1 MEINPTQQ
9 LLMLTTAL
17 LRGAMLGLFWEALA
31 ALRIVL
37 GAYRPPERMRQQ
49 YAKRLP
55 LLHRSV
61 PFEKKGRLGRLGRGT
76 LTAVLD
82 LLFCLLFTVTVL
94 LTLYAYADGRI
105 RLSVPLVMLGGF
117 GLMHAAATTVLSPLM
132 AYFAYGLA
140 AAVVYLTA
148 LLRLLVRPLHRLL
161 RAVRRYRQRRV
172 SAALCAAQLKQAA
185 QGVLGGKNVERK
197 GRRHYGK
204 KNMGQNNASAMGDTH
219 PDPDHFRG
227 GSGRQRSQRDGGGAQ
242 QGTSAAGAGRNGS
255 AAK

>member
-1 MEINPTQQ
+1 MEINPAQQ

-37 GAYRPPERMRQQ
+37 GAYRPPERMRRQ

-55 LLHRSV
+55 LLHRGV
-61 PFEKKGRLGRLGRGT
+61 PFDKKGRLGRLGRGA

-82 LLFCLLFTVTVL
+82 LLFCLTFTVTVL

-140 AAVVYLTA
+140 AAGVYWGA
-148 LLRLLVRPLHRLL
+148 LLRLLARPLRGLW
-161 RAVRRYRQRRV
+161 RAVRRSHSRHV

-185 QGVLGGKNVERK
+185 HGVLGGKNVERK
-197 GRRHYGK
+197 GRRRYGK
-204 KNMGQNNASAMGDTH
+204 KNTGQNNGAAMGDPH
-219 PDPDHFRG
+219 PDPGHIRG
-227 GSGRQRSQRDGGGAQ
+227 GGGRQRSQRHGGGAQ
-242 QGTSAAGAGRNGS
+242 QGTGGAGAGRNGS